1 MSLRIAINGFGRI
14 GRLVFRVLSDCKDL
28 EVVAI
33 NDMIQPDYMA
43 YLLCYDSIHGQ
54 FLGDVSFTDNSLI
67 VDGKSILVSSYA
79 RPELANW
86 QEQKIDLVI
95 ESTGLFTQYQQ
106 ASGHLQAGAKK
117 VIISAPSSDVPMI
130 VMGVN
135 HLDYNPQQKIVS
147 NASCTTNCL
156 GPIAKILHQH
166 WGNRRGVDYHSS
178 CGHGEPKNSGWC
190 IGRRLAWRSDGRG
203 QYYSC

>member
-43 YLLCYDSIHGQ
+43 YLLRYDSIHGQ

-86 QEQKIDLVI
+86 QEQK
-95 ESTGLFTQYQQ
+95 
-106 ASGHLQAGAKK
+106 
-117 VIISAPSSDVPMI
+117 
-130 VMGVN
+130 N
-135 HLDYNPQQKIVS
+135 
-147 NASCTTNCL
+147 
-156 GPIAKILHQH
+156 
-166 WGNRRGVDYHSS
+166 
-178 CGHGEPKNSGWC
+178 
-190 IGRRLAWRSDGRG
+190 
-203 QYYSC
+203 